1 MYACLNNKSV
11 KKILFLNAGQNLN
24 RIKKQRLNKI
34 QLSEKEKKMK
44 KVTHNHRLSF
54 KVDGLY
60 TESLVS
66 CKEMGR

>member
-1 MYACLNNKSV
+1 MHVSTTKEFF
-11 KKILFLNAGQNLN
+11 FLNAGQNLN
-24 RIKKQRLNKI
+24 KIKKKKKKKLNKI
-34 QLSEKEKKMK
+34 QLSEKKKKEEK

-66 CKEMGR
+66 CKEMTR